1 MKLFNKPIFFSLLAI
16 LLFAAFFWTPS
27 VNQEEKEA
35 LLINTIKT
43 GLSRMHYEPQTIDD
57 NFSEKLF
64 DLYVKRMDGGR
75 RFFTQS
81 DMKVLNAFKDNLD
94 DQAQAGTYDFLNT
107 ILELHAAAITKT
119 QGFYK
124 DILGQP
130 FDFEKNE
137 QFQTDGDKREYA
149 SSDEELKELWRK
161 NMKYETLTRLN
172 DKLEEQEK
180 GENEE
185 LKEKTY
191 AQLEED
197 ARKATLKVYDDWF
210 ERMTKLKR
218 SDRLSDYL
226 NSFTNVYDPHTSY
239 YEPIEKENFDI
250 SMSGKLEGI
259 GARLQTSDDYTKVT
273 DVIVGGPAWKG
284 KELEEKDLIMAV
296 RQEGDEESN
305 DITGMQIN
313 DVVKQIRGK
322 KGTTV
327 ILTVKKVD
335 GSVKEISIERDVVV
349 LEEGFAKSLI
359 LNSDNSD
366 KVGYIKLPRFYADFD
381 DANGRFCSKDVA
393 TEIEKLKEEN
403 VNGIILDLRN
413 NGGGSLRDVVK
424 MTGYFIENGP
434 IVQVKSRKG
443 SPEVLSDRDPSVLYD
458 GPLIVMVNEFSAS
471 ASEILAAA
479 LQDYERAVIVGSTST
494 FGKGTVQR
502 FFDLDRAVPGATNVK
517 PLGSIKL
524 TTQKFYRVNGGSTQ
538 LKGVEPDIVLPD
550 NYKYIETGEKENEFP
565 LEWTEIPE
573 VRYSQEVAD
582 LGSLKSIVKKSE
594 ARVKD
599 NEIFQKIE
607 ANALRL
613 KTQREKSEY
622 PLSLKGFDK
631 LSDEMEAQ
639 SKAYKDMFTEIE
651 AMKVENLTVDMTS
664 INSDESKQERNKD
677 WLEGVKKDVYLY
689 ETLNIMHDM
698 ISPKGVAKTHKKNRK
713 N

>member
-16 LLFAAFFWTPS
+16 LLFAAFFWAPA

-43 GLSRMHYEPQTIDD
+43 GLSRMHFEPQTIDD

-64 DLYVKRMDGGR
+64 NLYVKRMDGGR

-81 DMKVLNAFKDNLD
+81 DIKVLNAFKDNLD

-107 ILELHAAAITKT
+107 ILELHSAAVTKT
-119 QGFYK
+119 QGFYR
-124 DILGQP
+124 DILSQP
-130 FDFEKNE
+130 FDFEKDE

-172 DKLEEQEK
+172 DKIEEQEK
-180 GENEE
+180 SEDEEVKAKTYEE
-185 LKEKTY
+185 LE
-191 AQLEED
+191 AD

-210 ERMTKLKR
+210 ERMNKLKR

-273 DVIVGGPAWKG
+273 DIIVGGPAWKG

-296 RQEGDEESN
+296 RQEGSEESN

-327 ILTVKKVD
+327 VLTVKKVD
-335 GSVKEISIERDVVV
+335 GSVKDISIERDVVV

-393 TEIEKLKEEN
+393 TEIEKLKDEK

-502 FFDLDRAVPGATNVK
+502 FFDLDRAVPGASNVK

-582 LGSLKSIVKKSE
+582 LGSLQSIVKKSE

-607 ANALRL
+607 SNALRL

-639 SKAYKDMFTEIE
+639 SKAYKDMFKEIE
-651 AMKVENLTVDMTS
+651 AMKVENLSIDMTS

-698 ISPKGVAKTHKKNRK
+698 ISPKGVAKTNKKNRK